1 VTPRDFIYWINGF
14 IELNEGEI
22 NSVGISPNQVKII
35 KDHINQV
42 IKKETPNRN
51 DQFSVPLT
59 CSYSIADRFAMM
71 DSYAD
76 NINL

>member
-1 VTPRDFIYWINGF
+1 VTPRDFVYWINGF
-14 IELNEGEI
+14 IELNESGI
-22 NSVGISPNQVKII
+22 NNDGINPNQVEII

-42 IKKETPNRN
+42 IKKETPNRI